1 MHEIA
6 TWLGSIGLPEHAQ
19 CFADNDIDLTIL
31 RELSNEDLREMG
43 ISSLGHRRKILRA
56 IAELDDTALPVKTLK
71 SPLKQVRQTSAER
84 RQLTIVFCDLVGSTE
99 LSRKLDPEDM
109 HEILQI
115 YQESCAQ
122 TINAHGGF
130 VAKFMGDGVLA
141 YFGYPVAN
149 EDDAARAVTAS
160 LELVPKIGR
169 IPTRDLSF
177 LSVRIGIGTGM
188 VVVGDLVGEGSA
200 QEQMVVGDT
209 PNLAARLQSLADP
222 DTVIVSASTRQLLG
236 SRFDVEALGPRVLKG
251 FAEPLYSWKVLRE
264 KSHVSR
270 FEAAQTEPLP
280 QIIGRSDEVAILL
293 DRWRLAGQG
302 NGQVVL
308 LSGEAGIGKSRI
320 AQELREQI
328 RAEPH
333 IAVRYQC
340 SPHHSN
346 QPFYPAVDQ
355 IWYAAEFS
363 PDEPSS
369 VRLNKLEA
377 MADRSHVERADTIPF
392 LASLLSISTKGRYD
406 PLDQAPSVIKER
418 TIDALISLLAG
429 LTQDAPVLFLLE
441 DAHWMDPTTLELV
454 NRALERLQ
462 GKSVLSVI
470 TFRPEFK
477 APWMGRHN
485 VTALAL
491 NRLARPQAVAMIQGM
506 THGKALPD
514 NVLEQIIVKT
524 DGVPLF
530 VEQLTKTILGSG
542 LVREED
548 EHYVLARTL
557 TPLAIPSTVQDSLMA
572 RLDRLAPVKEIAQI
586 GAVIGRE
593 FPLSLLEVVA
603 GIPTE
608 TLRDGLKQLVAAE
621 LIFARG
627 STHDQ
632 SFVFKH
638 ALIQDTAYA
647 TLLRSRRQQI
657 HGDIAQALTEQF
669 SDRADSAPEILAH
682 HYEEAGMAALAAR
695 NWLAAAELALSRSAN
710 VEGAHYA
717 EKGVA
722 LLPQLPADQQRVQL
736 ELALQVARGNA
747 ALAVKGYTA
756 RETVEILTLVKR
768 LLDSGIGT
776 DMQRFSVLYG
786 LWAANYVA
794 GNIAAAE
801 ELAAQYLEVAGR
813 VSDQTYSMIAHRISG
828 AALIATGRHR
838 EGLVHL
844 IEAKRPYD
852 PVRHR
857 PLSYRFGQDIG
868 LSVLCHE
875 VWALWFCGRV
885 DEADRLSD
893 QILAELPTHGHATTV
908 AFCILYGA
916 IFPAIFARDF
926 DKVIRLSTE
935 LTTHCETLK
944 MGPHYASAG
953 RLCAR
958 VAQGIQDPS
967 RADLEGIR
975 RETEI
980 LHGFGV
986 YILESPI
993 NALIAEILI
1002 AKNDIAGAEAAL
1014 QQALQFVER
1023 TQERYWAAE
1032 LHRLSGH
1039 LAMRQVNADPAL
1051 SAACFAKAIDVAKSQ
1066 EARCLELRALS
1077 DLIEMHHSRGVLN
1090 GKVELLRPLLD
1101 TIAGEASGDVRK
1113 ARPLLVKHAD
1123 GTRH

>member
-6 TWLGSIGLPEHAQ
+6 TWLGSIGLPQHAQ
-19 CFADNDIDLTIL
+19 CFVANDIDFTVL
-31 RELSNEDLREMG
+31 RELSNDDLREMG
-43 ISSLGHRRKILRA
+43 ITSLGHRRRILRA
-56 IAELDDTALPVKTLK
+56 IADLDGTAPPVNASK
-71 SPLKQVRQTSAER
+71 SPLGQVRQAPAER
-84 RQLTIVFCDLVGSTE
+84 RQLTIMFCDLVGSTE

-109 HEILQI
+109 REILQI
-115 YQESCAQ
+115 YQGICAQ

-160 LELVPKIGR
+160 LELVAKVGR
-169 IPTRDLSF
+169 IATRDQSP

-188 VVVGDLVGEGSA
+188 VVVGDLIGEGSA
-200 QEQMVVGDT
+200 QEQTVIGDT

-236 SRFDVEALGPRVLKG
+236 SRFDVEALGPRELKG

-308 LSGEAGIGKSRI
+308 LSGEAGIGKSRV

-392 LASLLSISTKGRYD
+392 LASLLSISTKDKYA
-406 PLDQAPSVIKER
+406 PLDQPPSVIKER
-418 TIDALISLLAG
+418 TIDALIALLAG
-429 LTQDAPVLFLLE
+429 LTRDAPVLFLLE
-441 DAHWMDPTTLELV
+441 DAHWIDPTTLELM

-462 GKSVLSVI
+462 GVRVLSVI

-477 APWMGRHN
+477 APWMARSN
-485 VTALAL
+485 VTSLVL

-506 THGKALPD
+506 TRGKALPD

-557 TPLAIPSTVQDSLMA
+557 TPVAIPSTVQDSLMA

-593 FPLSLLEVVA
+593 FSLSLLEVVA
-603 GIPTE
+603 GMPAE

-621 LIFARG
+621 LISARG
-627 STHDQ
+627 AAADQ
-632 SFVFKH
+632 SFVFRH

-647 TLLRSRRQQI
+647 TMLRSRRRQI
-657 HGDIAQALTEQF
+657 HADIARALTEQF

-682 HYEEAGMAALAAR
+682 HYEEAGIANSAIR

-717 EKGVA
+717 EKGVS
-722 LLPQLPADQQRVQL
+722 LLVHLPADPQRAQL

-756 RETVEILTLVKR
+756 RETIDILTQVKR

-801 ELAAQYLEVAGR
+801 ELAAQYLAVAGR
-813 VSDQTYSMIAHRISG
+813 VSDLTYSMIAHRISG
-828 AALIATGRHR
+828 AALIATGRHK

-944 MGPHYASAG
+944 MGPNYASAG
-953 RLCAR
+953 RLCAS
-958 VAQGIQDPS
+958 VARAIQDPARRGS
-967 RADLEGIR
+967 GRHSARNGDLARVWRLHTGIADQRADCRDTDCQERHRRRRSGPSAGPAIR
-975 RETEI
+975 RA
-980 LHGFGV
+980 H
-986 YILESPI
+986 
-993 NALIAEILI
+993 
-1002 AKNDIAGAEAAL
+1002 AGALLGRRASSS
-1014 QQALQFVER
+1014 ER
-1023 TQERYWAAE
+1023 P
-1032 LHRLSGH
+1032 SGH
-1039 LAMRQVNADPAL
+1039 
-1051 SAACFAKAIDVAKSQ
+1051 AAGRCGSGTVSRMLCQGNRRGQ
-1066 EARCLELRALS
+1066 EPGS
-1077 DLIEMHHSRGVLN
+1077 
-1090 GKVELLRPLLD
+1090 PLPR
-1101 TIAGEASGDVRK
+1101 ASGSE
-1113 ARPLLVKHAD
+1113 RPHRNAS
-1123 GTRH
+1123 GREGR